1 MKWNGL
7 TVAMSVVSLLG
18 VCLSGTAD
26 AQTRT
31 YRTSG
36 RVIASPATRTYQ
48 AGTQRVN
55 YTRKYYGPTVSE
67 PIATTHDHGIGC
79 GRCCPAIIPTLLN
92 GISNALD
99 CLLPCRSCGVSRGCD
114 DCGKRGRPAARAP
127 VRSYRSPC
135 GGCGLGILP
144 LFSYRFNQGSYCDC
158 YGNQVLD
165 GIPGGQPI
173 PTEAIPE
180 EVIPKPIP
188 DKEVA
193 PRSARRLPA
202 REEIQRYR
210 QPDNDAL
217 HLAPPRASTPRSL
230 PRYGRIV
237 ETRATPRPAVV
248 RTGYSRNAAQ
258 EEGLR
263 TSAKPRNP
271 LR

>member
-7 TVAMSVVSLLG
+7 RVAMSVVCLLG

-36 RVIASPATRTYQ
+36 RVIASPATGTYQ
-48 AGTQRVN
+48 SGTQRVN

-67 PIATTHDHGIGC
+67 PIAATDGHGFGC

-114 DCGKRGRPAARAP
+114 DCGKGAMLPARAP

-144 LFSYRFNQGSYCDC
+144 LFSYRFNQGARCDC
-158 YGNQVLD
+158 YGNQVLH
-165 GIPGGQPI
+165 GIPSGHPV
-173 PTEAIPE
+173 PTEATPE

-188 DKEVA
+188 DNEAA
-193 PRSARRLPA
+193 PRSARRLPT

-210 QPDNDAL
+210 QPNNDVL
-217 HLAPPRASTPRSL
+217 RLAPPRASTPRSL

-237 ETRATPRPAVV
+237 ETRTAPRPAVV
-248 RTGYSRNAAQ
+248 RTGYSRRAVQ

-263 TSAKPRNP
+263 TSAKPLNP